1 MMIKGFGLLIGAS
14 LVRLNPLVPKLIAA
28 GFVKLALV
36 GIMISQLSKLFVQ
49 VLVSVPSTAMASPAV
64 LLVLAVIY

>member
-1 MMIKGFGLLIGAS
+1 
-14 LVRLNPLVPKLIAA
+14 
-28 GFVKLALV
+28 
-36 GIMISQLSKLFVQ
+36 MISQLSKLFVQ